1 MNVSTLLKETKQQTL
16 TYYDLPEEALR
27 KTYGEGKW
35 SIRQIL
41 VHLADA
47 ESVLY
52 DRIRRV
58 ISEPRQVIWAFD
70 QEAWAENLQYDQ
82 YPLHLSKNL
91 YAAVRDN
98 IIYLADKHYLSLGSK
113 EFVHSETGV
122 RTLKDEFDKVAAH
135 NLSHLKQMEAAL
147 NRSDF

>member
-1 MNVSTLLKETKQQTL
+1 MSLSALLEQTKQQTL
-16 TYYDLPEEALR
+16 SYYELPEEALH

-35 SIRQIL
+35 NIRQIL

-52 DRIRRV
+52 GRIRRV
-58 ISEPRQVIWAFD
+58 ISEPRQVIWAFQQD
-70 QEAWAENLQYDQ
+70 AWAENLQYEQ
-82 YPLHLSKNL
+82 YPLALSKNV

-98 IIYLADKHYLSLGSK
+98 IIYLTEKYYLSHGTK

-122 RTLKDEFDKVAAH
+122 RTLKDEFDKVAHH
-135 NLSHLKQMEAAL
+135 NLNHLRQIEVAL
-147 NRSDF
+147 KRA